1 MRCCMSGQS
10 HRHRHS
16 RFELHLRVEVRG
28 ELARHL
34 QRTAV
39 PSAADAMRVE
49 RLVLRSGDVG
59 IGLNVRRM
67 RDKFLGSFTTTYSLR
82 PVGDDL
88 GSVFRQWPEQWKV
101 FVADADAPGRFRLAA
116 ERGSR
121 PAGEWLCKAR
131 V

>member
-1 MRCCMSGQS
+1 MQS
-10 HRHRHS
+10 ALLS
-16 RFELHLRVEVRG
+16 R
-28 ELARHL
+28 LAL
-34 QRTAV
+34 
-39 PSAADAMRVE
+39 
-49 RLVLRSGDVG
+49 LRSGDVG

-101 FVADADAPGRFRLAA
+101 FVADADSPGRFWLAA

-121 PAGEWLCKAR
+121 PAGGLLL
-131 V
+131 

>member
-1 MRCCMSGQS
+1 M
-10 HRHRHS
+10 
-16 RFELHLRVEVRG
+16 
-28 ELARHL
+28 
-34 QRTAV
+34 
-39 PSAADAMRVE
+39 
-49 RLVLRSGDVG
+49 G

-88 GSVFRQWPEQWKV
+88 GSVFRQWPELWKV

-121 PAGEWLCKAR
+121 PAGALLLAAWAYIGNQAHSLVRQPPCR
-131 V
+131 C